1 MSISSERAED
11 LFRRGEF
18 LRFIQKATSGA
29 LGDPKSNAREHL
41 NLAEAFA
48 LTGDSSSASEIARL
62 YSEARCE
69 TAIRAHAEYVLAI
82 SAWRAGD
89 GPDAAK
95 LFASAL
101 RSALESKNSR
111 LIAWTYLHTFRFY
124 IDFHPADAVSAI
136 LHSTRKAV
144 IAAGDRQAIAYLHSC
159 VSVLEGQKG
168 RMNEAWRHCVLAEA
182 LLEDDPNT
190 WIRGATLLNR
200 GCLYALKCEFKSAE
214 VRLIA
219 AQEAYVQ
226 SVNGGSMAAGSLA
239 YLQLQTGKLPE
250 ARRTLASIVTDP
262 TLAETRKQPL
272 RETLA
277 RVHLLSNEL
286 DECAVQLS
294 AILDSAGNGGGIP
307 GYIAR
312 WAEITNARLLIR
324 QGRIADALHA
334 LLEPERRNTSDD
346 SHFSAALNLAF
357 SQLLMSTGQRAE
369 ATRRLSIAEAAGITR
384 RNDLQAQYYYVCAG
398 MADTRSFGEQLK
410 RRAARLWSRQGLI
423 TPRLEIGDGTET
435 IHEVR
440 HELAI
445 ASKGEPL
452 IPATAASVTSAFA
465 ACFDLADH
473 PSLIAHELVATMRAV
488 GCASDAQVVDL
499 RKVRQPPEKD
509 ACLFRLGDEAGV
521 GYGIQWRRPVDPEK
535 AILIAD
541 VLRIGRAAVELEK
554 ARQEE
559 RSRAALWPSEPIEEQ
574 AGALFLAEDMQTLL
588 YTARRVAAANIPVLI
603 TGETG
608 TGKEVLARLIHSYS
622 PRAARTFLPF
632 NCIATPREMLD
643 AQLFGHRKGAFTGA
657 SENFA
662 GVIRAA
668 AGGTLF
674 LDEIGES
681 TLEIQPKLLRF
692 LESGEVH
699 PIGETH
705 PQRVDVRV
713 LAATN
718 ADVDAL
724 VAQGRFPQDPF
735 YRLDILRL
743 HIPTLLA
750 QTVEIPA
757 FPNPYLQKFST
768 EMGRSD
774 LSLSEETMEYL
785 IPYRGPGNVRQIAN
799 EMRRL
804 AALAEP
810 GAVLMPEHLSAEIA
824 ASRRTVPTSERPLV
838 PIEIVVRIDQPLG
851 AAVQHLERAMLS
863 AALARTSGV
872 DEAAKLLGLSRKGL
886 YLKRL
891 RYGMEIDRPK
901 SGTEVA

>member
-1 MSISSERAED
+1 MSINSERAED
-11 LFRRGEF
+11 LFKRGEF
-18 LRFIQKATSGA
+18 FRFIQKATSGA
-29 LGDPKSNAREHL
+29 LGDPKSNARERL

-48 LTGDSSSASEIARL
+48 LTGDSFSALEIARL

-69 TAIRAHAEYVLAI
+69 TTIRAHAEYVLAI

-89 GPDAAK
+89 VRDAAK

-101 RSALESKNSR
+101 RTAIESKNPR

-136 LHSTRKAV
+136 LNSTRKAV

-168 RMNEAWRHCVLAEA
+168 RMNEAWRHCVLAEG
-182 LLEDDPNT
+182 LLKDDPNT
-190 WIRGATLLNR
+190 WILGATLLNR

-214 VRLIA
+214 VQLIA

-226 SVNGGSMAAGSLA
+226 SVNHGSMAAGSLA

-250 ARRTLASIVTDP
+250 ARRTLASIVADS

-286 DECAVQLS
+286 DECAIQLS
-294 AILDSAGNGGGIP
+294 AILDREGNGGDIP

-312 WAEITNARLLIR
+312 WAEITNARLLTR

-334 LLEPERRNTSDD
+334 LLETERRNTSDD

-369 ATRRLSIAEAAGITR
+369 ATRRLSFAEAAGITR

-398 MADTRSFGEQLK
+398 MADTPSLGEQLK

-452 IPATAASVTSAFA
+452 IPATAASVTSALA
-465 ACFDLADH
+465 ACFDLTDH

-499 RKVRQPPEKD
+499 RKVQPPGKD

-541 VLRIGRAAVELEK
+541 ILRIGRAAVELEK

-574 AGALFLAEDMQTLL
+574 AGALFLAEEMQTLL

-632 NCIATPREMLD
+632 NCNATPREMLD

-724 VAQGRFPQDPF
+724 VAQGRFREDLF
-735 YRLDILRL
+735 YRLNIVRL
-743 HIPTLLA
+743 HIPPLRERR
-750 QTVEIPA
+750 VEIPA
-757 FPNPYLQKFST
+757 FANHYLQKFAT
-768 EMGRSD
+768 EMGRGD
-774 LSLSEETMEYL
+774 LSLAEETMEYL
-785 IPYRGPGNVRQIAN
+785 ILYRWPGNVRQIAN

-810 GAVLMPEHLSAEIA
+810 GAVLMPEHLSADIA
-824 ASRRTVPTSERPLV
+824 ASRRTVPASERPPVPSEILV
-838 PIEIVVRIDQPLG
+838 RVDQPLG